1 MRITNRYMANNM
13 IRNVQNNLSQLAK
26 IDEQMATTKRVLRL
40 SDDPNIM
47 GQLITVKNTLN
58 YNEQYDK
65 NIQDGLSY
73 LDVADTAMGTL
84 GDILAQAKAYANQA
98 ANDTYNPEDRKALA
112 KQIDAIIDQVVDLGN
127 ATVGN
132 KYIFAGKESGSPPF
146 EREIYIDENGT
157 KIDRVV
163 YKGDF
168 SVIKRQVTAGHD
180 YPINVPA
187 VMPGKDAEG
196 FEFMDVPSDV
206 TEFWPPGKD
215 SMFGTIKKDA
225 EGNYVMDETDPTNV
239 FNALYSLRDALNDN
253 NEDGI
258 QEAMG
263 NIEQSRDNMLQSRV
277 ELGARYTHFKTLKG
291 LLLDQE
297 VSLTGELNNMEGADM
312 AKLAIELNQKW
323 LAYSASMASGTKLMQ
338 TSLLDYIR

>member
-1 MRITNRYMANNM
+1 MRITNRYMTNNM
-13 IRNVQNNLSQLAK
+13 IRNVQNNLSQLAR

-47 GQLITVKNTLN
+47 GQLISVKNTLT

-73 LDVADTAMGTL
+73 LDVADTTMGTL
-84 GDILAQAKAYANQA
+84 GDVLALAKSYANQG
-98 ANDTYNPEDRKALA
+98 ANDTYNEADRKALA

-132 KYIFAGKESGSPPF
+132 KYIFAGKKSGSPPF
-146 EREIYIDENGT
+146 ERIISFDGDGN
-157 KIDRVV
+157 KIDQVV
-163 YKGDF
+163 YHGDF
-168 SVIKRQVTAGHD
+168 SIVKRQVTAGHD

-187 VMPGKDAEG
+187 VMPAVDDPDFG
-196 FEFMDVPSDV
+196 FIDIQDDV
-206 TEFWPPGKD
+206 TEFWPRDK
-215 SMFGTIKKDA
+215 SSIFGTIKLEDNKFVID
-225 EGNYVMDETDPTNV
+225 GNDPTNV
-239 FNALYSLRDALNDN
+239 FTALYNLKNALEN
-253 NEDGI
+253 NSPDGI
-258 QEAMG
+258 QKAMG
-263 NIEQSRDNMLQSRV
+263 YIEQSRDNMLQSRV
-277 ELGARYTHFKTLKG
+277 ELGARYTHFETLKG

-312 AKLAIELNQKW
+312 AKLSIELNQKW
-323 LAYSASMASGTKLMQ
+323 LAYSASMATGSKLLQ

>member
-1 MRITNRYMANNM
+1 MRITNSYMTNNM
-13 IRNVQNNLSQLAK
+13 IRNLQNNLSQLAK
-26 IDEQMATTKRVLRL
+26 VDEQMATTKRVLRL

-47 GQLITVKNTLN
+47 GQLITVKNTLT

-84 GDILAQAKAYANQA
+84 GDILAQAKAYANQG
-98 ANDTYNPEDRKALA
+98 ANDSYNAEDRQALA

-132 KYIFAGKESGSPPF
+132 KYIFAGKKSGSPPF
-146 EREIYIDENGT
+146 ERQGDKVIYN
-157 KIDRVV
+157 
-163 YKGDF
+163 GDF

-180 YPINVPA
+180 YAINVPA
-187 VMPGKDAEG
+187 VMPAADDNDFAFLDIE
-196 FEFMDVPSDV
+196 DDV
-206 TEFWPPGKD
+206 TEFWSRDKNG
-215 SMFGTIKKDA
+215 MFGTIKLED
-225 EGNYVMDETDPTNV
+225 GQFVMDDGDPTNV
-239 FNALYSLRDALNDN
+239 FTALYDLRDALNDN
-253 NEDGI
+253 DPEGI
-258 QEAMG
+258 DQAMG

-277 ELGARYTHFKTLKG
+277 ELGARYTHFETLKG

-312 AKLAIELNQKW
+312 AKLSIELSQKW
-323 LAYSASMASGTKLMQ
+323 LAYSASMASGSKLMQ